1 MEKRSKV
8 VISFFAVRCGRPALS
23 THLDM
28 KGPRSVSSE
37 NPSPELCKITDC
49 PGLSLVRLVSDA
61 GCLIVDYSKD
71 KLGIRNSKLRSFKYP
86 RSGASMSYVECKEE
100 EEKSIPVRELENR
113 NGAIR

>member
-1 MEKRSKV
+1 M
-8 VISFFAVRCGRPALS
+8 ISFFAVRCGRPALS

-28 KGPRSVSSE
+28 KGPRAFPLRILL
-37 NPSPELCKITDC
+37 PSCARSRTV

-86 RSGASMSYVECKEE
+86 RSGALMDYVECKEE

-113 NGAIR
+113 NRAIR